1 MATPFVK
8 VICTR
13 AAACGTSTE
22 VECSDAVVTQLGP
35 SLRRAIGAV
44 NERGRTELRAC
55 LTSAACDET
64 SEQIAACLTPIMDRL
79 LWLPE

>member
-1 MATPFVK
+1 
-8 VICTR
+8 
-13 AAACGTSTE
+13 
-22 VECSDAVVTQLGP
+22 VTQLGP

-64 SEQIAACLTPIMDRL
+64 SEQITACLTPIMDRL